1 MDSPQIKTNQAKTS
15 QEEYTA
21 EQPTG
26 LILTDLMTTP
36 TAAPTD
42 LNVSNKEGQIQSRP
56 NMNVQ
61 TWQSQEEAMKN
72 ITATFEQNRN
82 KYSVQQA
89 TEQTE
94 RPSACQPTLH
104 STDTT
109 YYIDRRG
116 NLEDGISVHGPRSQG
131 PRTML
136 IVLTESTNSATRS
149 PARQFCN
156 KADT

>member
-1 MDSPQIKTNQAKTS
+1 MDLNMDSPQIKTNQAKTS

-42 LNVSNKEGQIQSRP
+42 LNVSNKGGQIQSRP

-61 TWQSQEEAMKN
+61 TWKSQEEAMRN

-89 TEQTE
+89 TE
-94 RPSACQPTLH
+94 
-104 STDTT
+104 
-109 YYIDRRG
+109 
-116 NLEDGISVHGPRSQG
+116 
-131 PRTML
+131 
-136 IVLTESTNSATRS
+136 LTE
-149 PARQFCN
+149 
-156 KADT
+156 